1 LSLGLFAG
9 TANASVQATYS
20 NSATVGAYLADISSS
35 DLVNTGQPT
44 YAGGSM
50 DTTPLIGSFTALT
63 DGTGSTT
70 DTSKIMFKNAGWP
83 TTLTFNL
90 NVNPATGG
98 SANGYNI
105 SKIQT
110 IGGWTVSFVDQ
121 RYTVWV
127 KTVGSSSYV
136 QVGGNFYDSTVTGA
150 TNSTKT
156 VITDSTGTLASNV
169 QSIQLVY
176 SAPVNGSAGVLAL
189 QEVDIIGKAVPLY
202 FDTASNT
209 VWDIGTTS
217 DWSTAPGG
225 PYTSLW
231 SNTSDATF
239 EGTAGTVNVA
249 STIGAVNSLTFT
261 TDGYQLGSSA
271 GSGTITLSGAGGD
284 ITTGAGTDTIDSVV
298 AGSVGLTKLGT
309 GTLTLAAG
317 TAASGTYTGYN
328 TFSGAV
334 NVSAGT
340 LLLAPTPH
348 SPNDVI
354 IPALFHGIA
363 VAGNNVTIASGATL
377 KAGTGTKSVFNG
389 IQNMTINGTL
399 DCNSTSAAEGSNFG
413 NGIGSL
419 SGNGVIANAS
429 SATLYITGSGADA
442 TFSGTFGTAVA
453 NFSLNQC
460 NNAGNSL
467 RGGIQILNIGG
478 GSGSATFGNLNLG
491 AGNQGESALKLI
503 GGTLTVNGL
512 NMSSNSNGQM
522 LVDGGTLNVNTNY
535 DFRVGNYGWDGHGQ
549 VRFVQTGG
557 TVNLL
562 GTGGACSFGM
572 HYYIGNLYWEPSD
585 AMTFSGGTFTSSRP
599 IMRVSEGDPGTAT
612 TTNPGR
618 PSFFTVSGTAAVTI
632 PSFNLGA
639 NQNGCFA
646 QFDLNG
652 GTLSTGSFT
661 KAPTTGSTNGYMNT
675 GIVNFNGGTLKAT
688 ASGQMFTGFTPGSN
702 TVPLK
707 VQSGT
712 VDVYKLLNT
721 ANGGNINIIGL
732 SDGLNVKTGGAIIDT
747 NAKAVAITPALTGT
761 PGDGGLTV
769 KNTTG
774 TGTLTLAG
782 TNTYYGNTTIQNSS
796 TLALTGTA
804 SIANSPV
811 IDIASGAHF
820 DVSGLSSTISLGAG
834 QTLQGTG
841 TVTGPMLV
849 SGTVSPGYVA
859 GDTMNVGS
867 TTISGH
873 LAVKVDGNS
882 TELISSGT
890 LNLTGGTV
898 DVTVVVGGG
907 GGGFTQPYYVIAS
920 ASSITGS
927 LPSVNSTYKLTN
939 TGTQLQLSLNNSFA
953 TWIAGYTVSDS
964 TPAGNPSH
972 DGLSNLVKYALGLN
986 PTVSAQPAGTLSS
999 GTLTFSKGDM
1009 AQGDS
1014 NLTYSIE
1021 ESTDLVTWT
1030 TPTGTSP
1037 SGTVSNAP
1045 TYISYSFPT
1054 GQSKVFARLKVV
1066 QTP

>member
-1 LSLGLFAG
+1 MKSVKTQILATITMSLGLIA
-9 TANASVQATYS
+9 TSANASPQATYS

-328 TFSGAV
+328 TLSGAV

-419 SGNGVIANAS
+419 SGNGVIANAA
-429 SATLYITGSGADA
+429 SATL
-442 TFSGTFGTAVA
+442 
-453 NFSLNQC
+453 
-460 NNAGNSL
+460 
-467 RGGIQILNIGG
+467 
-478 GSGSATFGNLNLG
+478 
-491 AGNQGESALKLI
+491 
-503 GGTLTVNGL
+503 
-512 NMSSNSNGQM
+512 
-522 LVDGGTLNVNTNY
+522 
-535 DFRVGNYGWDGHGQ
+535 
-549 VRFVQTGG
+549 
-557 TVNLL
+557 
-562 GTGGACSFGM
+562 
-572 HYYIGNLYWEPSD
+572 
-585 AMTFSGGTFTSSRP
+585 
-599 IMRVSEGDPGTAT
+599 
-612 TTNPGR
+612 
-618 PSFFTVSGTAAVTI
+618 
-632 PSFNLGA
+632 
-639 NQNGCFA
+639 
-646 QFDLNG
+646 
-652 GTLSTGSFT
+652 
-661 KAPTTGSTNGYMNT
+661 
-675 GIVNFNGGTLKAT
+675 
-688 ASGQMFTGFTPGSN
+688 
-702 TVPLK
+702 
-707 VQSGT
+707 
-712 VDVYKLLNT
+712 
-721 ANGGNINIIGL
+721 
-732 SDGLNVKTGGAIIDT
+732 
-747 NAKAVAITPALTGT
+747 
-761 PGDGGLTV
+761 
-769 KNTTG
+769 
-774 TGTLTLAG
+774 
-782 TNTYYGNTTIQNSS
+782 
-796 TLALTGTA
+796 
-804 SIANSPV
+804 
-811 IDIASGAHF
+811 
-820 DVSGLSSTISLGAG
+820 
-834 QTLQGTG
+834 
-841 TVTGPMLV
+841 
-849 SGTVSPGYVA
+849 
-859 GDTMNVGS
+859 
-867 TTISGH
+867 
-873 LAVKVDGNS
+873 
-882 TELISSGT
+882 
-890 LNLTGGTV
+890 
-898 DVTVVVGGG
+898 
-907 GGGFTQPYYVIAS
+907 
-920 ASSITGS
+920 
-927 LPSVNSTYKLTN
+927 
-939 TGTQLQLSLNNSFA
+939 
-953 TWIAGYTVSDS
+953 
-964 TPAGNPSH
+964 
-972 DGLSNLVKYALGLN
+972 
-986 PTVSAQPAGTLSS
+986 
-999 GTLTFSKGDM
+999 
-1009 AQGDS
+1009 
-1014 NLTYSIE
+1014 
-1021 ESTDLVTWT
+1021 
-1030 TPTGTSP
+1030 
-1037 SGTVSNAP
+1037 
-1045 TYISYSFPT
+1045 
-1054 GQSKVFARLKVV
+1054 
-1066 QTP
+1066 